1 MVQGMPP
8 LSLNGFKSDLFSVT
22 IGITVGLFGSTSLVF
37 SFMGIARW
45 FHGGESQQKAQIG
58 TAF

>member
-1 MVQGMPP
+1 ME
-8 LSLNGFKSDLFSVT
+8 VT

-37 SFMGIARW
+37 SFMGATKWI
-45 FHGGESQQKAQIG
+45 HGGKPQQKAQIG

>member
-1 MVQGMPP
+1 MYIKQAF
-8 LSLNGFKSDLFSVT
+8 LTLYLVT

-37 SFMGIARW
+37 GFMGIAKW
-45 FHGGESQQKAQIG
+45 FHGGESHKKAQIG